1 MDPNIGTLDDFDEM
15 IASFKK
21 VGIKVI
27 VDIVPNHSSDEHVWF
42 KEALKSSPGS
52 AARARYHFLDGK
64 SERGSVLIE
73 ADGPL

>member
-1 MDPNIGTLDDFDEM
+1 VDPNIGTLDDFDEM

-42 KEALKSSPGS
+42 KEALKSPPGS